1 MTLADRQATG
11 HNELLDPFFGPMAL
25 HLGWAP
31 SIRYLLRRQRIL
43 RLLGN
48 GYLGDVVEVGSGA
61 GALLCEL
68 SGNTRSALGIETSE
82 RALRIS
88 RELAGAVAA
97 DVRFVDRSEP
107 DWVGRK
113 DLVCAFDVL
122 EHIEN
127 DDAALT
133 TWLTWLKAEGRVCL
147 SVPAHR
153 ARWGAGDEWAG
164 HWRRYDRSDLLA
176 LLSRHNLKVEY
187 LECYGFPMANLTERV
202 GQRSYRKMLRQRSE
216 TISPA
221 EATADSGVE
230 RSGYLRLFQDMD
242 SVPGRFGLRL
252 GFMAQAM
259 TSRLDWGS
267 GYLVL
272 ARLR

>member
-1 MTLADRQATG
+1 VADRQATSE
-11 HNELLDPFFGPMAL
+11 NELLDPFFGPVAH

-31 SIRYLLRRQRIL
+31 PIRYLLRRQRIL
-43 RLLGN
+43 RLLHKGS
-48 GYLGDVVEVGSGA
+48 LGDIVEVGSGA

-68 SGNTRSALGIETSE
+68 SRYARSAVGIETSE

-88 RELAGAVAA
+88 RTLAGTVAA
-97 DVRFVDRSEP
+97 DVRFVERPGP
-107 DWVGRK
+107 DWDGRK

-127 DDAALT
+127 EDVELA
-133 TWLTWLKAEGRVCL
+133 TWLSWLKAGGRVCL

-164 HWRRYDRSDLLA
+164 HWRRYDRSDLVA
-176 LLSRHNLKVEY
+176 LLSRHNLDVEH
-187 LECYGFPMANLTERV
+187 LESYGFPVANLTERI
-202 GQRSYRKMLRQRSE
+202 GQRSYRKMLRQRGDS
-216 TISPA
+216 ISPP
-221 EATADSGVE
+221 EATAESGVE
-230 RSGYLRLFQDMD
+230 RSRYLRLFQHMD
-242 SVPGRFGLRL
+242 SLPGRFGLRL

-267 GYLVL
+267 GYLVM
-272 ARLR
+272 ARPR